1 MLTTNQAS
9 IRVDLEKRNDAFGLV
24 LIFSSGKNRM
34 DLVIEP
40 LGAVFDEVEE
50 FQDENGFESIKTF
63 KSLPDPTFDL
73 TDEFIAKEREL
84 VQRLTKE
91 ELYAQLRA
99 AYAEL
104 DIKSEGL
111 DREVNERKKAEV
123 ALKEYSEKLE
133 DMVEK
138 RTKELRDAQE
148 ELIRKEKLATLG
160 QLAGGVSHEL
170 RNPLGAIKNAAY
182 FLNMAIAEPEPE
194 VKETLEILEKE
205 VGTSDR
211 IISGLLD
218 FARPKAPV
226 REKLDINQL
235 IKEALSRT
243 AVPENIRVVSKL
255 DETAPNILA
264 DQDQLERVFGNLVL
278 NGIQAMPE
286 GGELTVESTISDPDW
301 VTVSFT
307 DTGVGIP
314 EELGKVFEPLFT
326 TKAKGIGLGLAL
338 SRVLVEEHGGTIG
351 VESEVGKGSTFK
363 VRLPTGELTIE
374 D

>member
-1 MLTTNQAS
+1 
-9 IRVDLEKRNDAFGLV
+9 
-24 LIFSSGKNRM
+24 
-34 DLVIEP
+34 
-40 LGAVFDEVEE
+40 
-50 FQDENGFESIKTF
+50 
-63 KSLPDPTFDL
+63 
-73 TDEFIAKEREL
+73 
-84 VQRLTKE
+84 
-91 ELYAQLRA
+91 
-99 AYAEL
+99 
-104 DIKSEGL
+104 
-111 DREVNERKKAEV
+111 
-123 ALKEYSEKLE
+123 
-133 DMVEK
+133 
-138 RTKELRDAQE
+138 
-148 ELIRKEKLATLG
+148 
-160 QLAGGVSHEL
+160 
-170 RNPLGAIKNAAY
+170 
-182 FLNMAIAEPEPE
+182 MAIGEPEPE

-211 IISGLLD
+211 IISSLLD

-243 AVPENIRVVSKL
+243 TVPENIRVVSQL

-264 DQDQLERVFGNLVL
+264 DRDQLERVFGNLVL

-314 EELGKVFEPLFT
+314 EEELAKVLEPLFT